1 MYKQKYRYIV
11 YVCLIVLTLSD
22 SVIAKETDIDSI
34 WLSNQIAKHPQ
45 ILAAKQALSGSM
57 FHADSLEKALYNP
70 EISSDFGKE
79 GSDKTYSLGINQT
92 FDITNKR
99 GSRKQQAIFSRIAAQ
114 NNYEFLL
121 QNKMAQAL
129 KSLISWQAIKKQSDM
144 FIQQE
149 KQLEDL
155 LEIVKKRTQSG
166 DLGQLDAELAY
177 LSLSQRFG
185 QTAKIQVEMRRIES
199 QIRELLPDWKNNTF
213 STSQLQDSIFLDMN
227 LGDFIDNHPSVL
239 EAKSQWEI
247 AILETELAKK
257 NKKADPNFGLEAGK
271 LGSDNVLSLSF
282 SMPLY
287 VRNNFSLQYKAANQ
301 FAMAAEA
308 NVHAV
313 RRAQL
318 FSIKASQSAVKEY
331 RKRFLKWQTLM
342 QGRGENSENLLHKQ
356 WNIGDISTS
365 EYLLTLQ
372 QRTEGLIAGIELEQ
386 EYNLSIIQ
394 LLHDTAQLK
403 ISQSNGDSK

>member
-1 MYKQKYRYIV
+1 MYKHKYRYIV

-45 ILAAKQALSGSM
+45 IIAAKQALSGDM
-57 FHADSLEKALYNP
+57 FQADSLENALYNP
-70 EISSDFGKE
+70 ELSSDLGKE
-79 GSDKTYSLGINQT
+79 GSDNTYTIGINQT

-99 GSRKQQAIFSRIAAQ
+99 GSRKQQAVFSRVVAQ
-114 NNYEFLL
+114 INYELLL

-129 KSLISWQAIKKQSDM
+129 KTLISWKAIKKQSDLLV
-144 FIQQE
+144 QQE

-199 QIRELLPDWKNNTF
+199 QIRELLPDWNNNTF
-213 STSQLQDSIFLDMN
+213 SSNLWQNSIVIDESPI
-227 LGDFIDNHPSVL
+227 DYIDNHPLVQK
-239 EAKSQWEI
+239 AKSQWEI
-247 AILETELAKK
+247 ALLESQLAKK
-257 NKKADPNFGLEAGK
+257 NKKADPSFGLEAGK

-282 SMPLY
+282 SIPLY
-287 VRNNFSLQYKAANQ
+287 VRNDFSLQYKAANQ
-301 FAMAAEA
+301 HAMAAEA
-308 NVHAV
+308 NVHAE
-313 RRAQL
+313 RRTQL
-318 FSIKASQSAVKEY
+318 YSIKASQSAVKEY
-331 RKRFLKWQTLM
+331 SKRFLKWQTLM
-342 QGRGENSENLLHKQ
+342 RGRGENSENLLQKQ

-386 EYNLSIIQ
+386 DYNLSIIQ
-394 LLHDTAQLK
+394 LLHDTAQLN
-403 ISQSNGDSK
+403 ISQLNGDSE

>member
-1 MYKQKYRYIV
+1 MYKHKYSYIV
-11 YVCLIVLTLSD
+11 YVCLIVLAISE
-22 SVIAKETDIDSI
+22 SVIAKESDIDSI
-34 WLSNQIAKHPQ
+34 WLSNQIVKHPQ
-45 ILAAKQALSGSM
+45 IIAAKQALSGDM
-57 FHADSLEKALYNP
+57 LQADSLEKALYNP

-79 GSDKTYSLGINQT
+79 GSEKTYSFGINQT
-92 FDITNKR
+92 FDITNKL
-99 GSRKQQAIFSRIAAQ
+99 GSRKQQAVFSRIAAQ
-114 NNYEFLL
+114 NNFELLL

-129 KSLISWQAIKKQSDM
+129 KSLISWQAIKKQSDLL
-144 FIQQE
+144 IQQE

-185 QTAKIQVEMRRIES
+185 QTAKVQVEMRRIES
-199 QIRELLPDWKNNTF
+199 QIRELLPDWNNNTF
-213 STSQLQDSIFLDMN
+213 ITTQWQDSN
-227 LGDFIDNHPSVL
+227 LFDKNPIDFIENHPLVQ

-257 NKKADPNFGLEAGK
+257 NKKADPNFGLEGGK

-301 FAMAAEA
+301 YAMAAEA

-331 RKRFLKWQTLM
+331 SKRFLKWQILM
-342 QGRGENSENLLHKQ
+342 QGRGENSENLLQKQ

-394 LLHDTAQLK
+394 LLHDTAQLN

>member
-1 MYKQKYRYIV
+1 MYKHKYRYIV
-11 YVCLIVLTLSD
+11 YICLIVLALSE
-22 SVIAKETDIDSI
+22 SVIANETDIDSI

-45 ILAAKQALSGSM
+45 ITAAKLALSGNM
-57 FHADSLEKALYNP
+57 YQADSLEKALYNP

-79 GSDKTYSLGINQT
+79 GSDTTYTLGINQT

-99 GSRKQQAIFSRIAAQ
+99 GSRKQQAVFSRLVAQ
-114 NNYEFLL
+114 KNYELLL

-129 KSLISWQAIKKQSDM
+129 KSLISWQAVKKQSNLL
-144 FIQQE
+144 IQQE

-166 DLGQLDAELAY
+166 DLGQIDAELAY

-185 QTAKIQVEMRRIES
+185 QTARIQVKMRRIET
-199 QIRELLPDWKNNTF
+199 QIRELLPDWNNNTF
-213 STSQLQDSIFLDMN
+213 STIQWQDSILFDKSPL
-227 LGDFIDNHPSVL
+227 DFIDVHPSVQ

-271 LGSDNVLSLSF
+271 LGSENVLSLSF

-301 FAMAAEA
+301 HAMAAAA

-318 FSIKASQSAVKEY
+318 FSIKASQAAVKEY
-331 RKRFLKWQTLM
+331 SKRFLKWQTLM
-342 QGRGENSENLLHKQ
+342 QGRGENSENLLQKQ

-386 EYNLSIIQ
+386 EYYLSIIQ
-394 LLHDTAQLK
+394 LLHGTAQLN
-403 ISQSNGDSK
+403 ISQSNGESK

>member
-227 LGDFIDNHPSVL
+227 PGDFIDNHPSVL

>member
-1 MYKQKYRYIV
+1 MYKHKYRYIV
-11 YVCLIVLTLSD
+11 YVCLIVLTLSE
-22 SVIAKETDIDSI
+22 SVIANETDIDSI

-45 ILAAKQALSGSM
+45 SMAAKQALSGNM
-57 FHADSLEKALYNP
+57 YQADSLEKPLYNP
-70 EISSDFGKE
+70 EISSEFGKE
-79 GSDKTYSLGINQT
+79 GSDNTYSLGINQT

-99 GSRKQQAIFSRIAAQ
+99 SSRKQQAVFSRIVAQ
-114 NNYEFLL
+114 KNYDLML

-129 KSLISWQAIKKQSDM
+129 NALISWQAIKKQSDLL
-144 FIQQE
+144 IQQE
-149 KQLEDL
+149 QQLEDL

-177 LSLSQRFG
+177 LSLSQGFG
-185 QTAKIQVEMRRIES
+185 QTAKIQAEMRRIEV
-199 QIRELLPDWKNNTF
+199 QIRELLPDWNKNTF
-213 STSQLQDSIFLDMN
+213 STTQWQDSILFDEN
-227 LGDFIDNHPSVL
+227 PIDFIENHPSVL

-257 NKKADPNFGLEAGK
+257 NKKADPNFDLEAGK
-271 LGSDNVLSLSF
+271 LGSDNVISLSF
-282 SMPLY
+282 SIPLF

-301 FAMAAEA
+301 YAMAAQD

-318 FSIKASQSAVKEY
+318 FSIKASQAAVKEY
-331 RKRFLKWQTLM
+331 SKRFLKWQTLM
-342 QGRGENSENLLHKQ
+342 QGRGENSENLLQKQ

-372 QRTEGLIAGIELEQ
+372 QRTQGLIAGIELEH
-386 EYNLSIIQ
+386 EYYLSIIQ
-394 LLHDTAQLK
+394 LLHDTAQLN
-403 ISQSNGDSK
+403 ISQSNGDFK